1 MPRKITKRKAHIKT
15 EYTKARKAYRSAIGR
30 HVIVIEADMTEN
42 QKRKA
47 FAIADQLRIAGN
59 EATAW
64 LRKRYSQLARTKRYK
79 KLKRLYG
86 RIFDKLKSDPTNKK
100 LLEEKKHLGNEMQ
113 AMQKEFH
120 VTFEALREKM
130 IYLQKRDGLQS
141 VLALTRAEAIWQG
154 MEKILYHG
162 ASKLHFSA
170 RGRLPI
176 VRAKQM
182 RKAITAKVVD
192 GRIIFSAGSIGK
204 FSYIR
209 PDQWQ
214 TDEVCAVTAF
224 LQNPDETEMQAVSAY
239 AENGELID
247 TFRPCYAALKCIRIR
262 GKLRVYIHLTVE
274 GNPLP
279 KLDKNGDIRHIF
291 DKKGRVGC
299 DIGTQTEAHTSETE
313 IGLTNLAARGQ
324 TIKRQERQERLLF
337 RKMERS
343 RRATNP
349 QNYNQSGTIKK
360 GLKQWNRSKR
370 YLQLRNRHADL
381 CRKNADSRKFAICE
395 QVNHLRHLGD
405 VLVTEPPNA
414 KKLQKKAERGKD
426 KNGKEKRRKRF
437 GKSIQNRCL
446 GAFQLRLK
454 AKFLSTGGEYH
465 EVPNMF
471 RASQYDHTN
480 QQYEKKSLG
489 TRLYHLSDGTQVQR
503 DMYSSLLMFCADDAY
518 IEISQARCE
527 ENFPSYLVGQNNR
540 INEIRKNHLDI
551 KNSGIKAT

>member
-1 MPRKITKRKAHIKT
+1 MPRKITKRKAHVKT
-15 EYTKARKAYRSAIGR
+15 EYTKTRKAYRSAIGR
-30 HVIVIEADMTEN
+30 HVLVIEADMTED

-64 LRKRYSQLARTKRYK
+64 LRKRYSQLARTKKHK

-86 RIFDKLKSDPTNKK
+86 KVSDELKDDPTNKE
-100 LLEEKKHLGNEMQ
+100 LLAEKKRLGNEMQ
-113 AMQKEFH
+113 AMQKKYR

-141 VLALTRAEAIWQG
+141 VFALTRAEAIWQG

-182 RKAITAKVVD
+182 RGAITAKVED
-192 GRIIFSAGSIGK
+192 GRIVFSAGGVGR
-204 FSYIR
+204 FSYVQ

-214 TDEVCAVTAF
+214 ADELCAVIAF
-224 LQNPDETEMQAVSAY
+224 LQNPDEAEAQAASAY
-239 AENGELID
+239 AESGVLVD
-247 TFRPCYAALKCIRIR
+247 TFRPCYAALKCVRIR

-279 KLDKNGDIRHIF
+279 KLDKDENIRHIF
-291 DKKGRVGC
+291 DKRGRVGC

-313 IGLTNLAARGQ
+313 VGLTNLAERGS
-324 TIKRQERQERLLF
+324 TIRRQERQERLLQ
-337 RKMERS
+337 RKMQRS
-343 RRATNP
+343 QRATNP
-349 QNYNQSGTIKK
+349 QNYNEDGTIKK
-360 GLKQWNRSKR
+360 GQKHWGKSKR
-370 YLQLRNRHADL
+370 YLKLRERHAEL
-381 CRKNADSRKFAICE
+381 SRKNADSRKFAICE

-405 VLVTEPPNA
+405 ILVTEPSNA
-414 KKLQKKAERGKD
+414 KKLQKKAKRGKD
-426 KNGKEKRRKRF
+426 KNGKEKHRKRF
-437 GKSIQNRCL
+437 GKSIQNRCP
-446 GAFQLRLK
+446 GAFQSRLK

-465 EVPNMF
+465 EVPSMF

-480 QQYEKKSLG
+480 QQYVKKTLG

-503 DMYSSLLMFCADDAY
+503 DMYSSLLMFCADDVY
-518 IEISQARCE
+518 MEISQARCE
-527 ENFPSYLVGQNNR
+527 ANFPSYLEGQNNR
-540 INEIRKNHLDI
+540 IAEIRKNHLDI
-551 KNSGIKAT
+551 KNSGIKAA